1 MGEKRLLK
9 TRVQKK
15 TLFPKWNESTTFEIC
30 DENQMIEIVS
40 HDSSLVYF
48 FMKITIKKNESFF
61 FLQNMFVTMGLKSN
75 S

>member
-1 MGEKRLLK
+1 MIDQEKNHIVIYICLGFSDPFCIVKMGEKRLLK

-40 HDSSLVYF
+40 HDSSLV
-48 FMKITIKKNESFF
+48 
-61 FLQNMFVTMGLKSN
+61 
-75 S
+75 